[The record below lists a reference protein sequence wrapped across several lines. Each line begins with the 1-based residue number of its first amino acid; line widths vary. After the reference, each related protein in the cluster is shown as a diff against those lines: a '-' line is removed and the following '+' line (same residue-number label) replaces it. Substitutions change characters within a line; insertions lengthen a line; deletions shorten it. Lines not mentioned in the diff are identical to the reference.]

1 MISSGVSVLSM
12 GPCELGRIQRPVQQP
27 GSSLTAPPPHA
38 SNGTSDLAELS
49 VCNDPVMGL
58 G

>member
-12 GPCELGRIQRPVQQP
+12 GSCEFGRIQRPVQQP
-27 GSSLTAPPPHA
+27 GSSLTAHP
-38 SNGTSDLAELS
+38 SNETSDLAELS
-49 VCNDPVMGL
+49 VANDPVMGL